1 MFVVFANDGPRKI
14 MGFSCHIWRG
24 IPSIAEVMQRVELS
38 EVTGIQIEVTGLRL
52 PDSRVNT
59 YTKSLGTFGSYD
71 GQTLTVSHL
80 LSSGTDTRDPEL
92 RRSVLKL
99 AYNRACRLYFDI
111 FHGLAEGERKT
122 APDQPAAGIEG

>member
-14 MGFSCHIWRG
+14 RGFSCHMWRG
-24 IPSIAEVMQRVELS
+24 IPSLAEVMQRVKLS
-38 EVTGIQIEVTGLRL
+38 EVTGMQIEVAGLRL

-59 YTKSLGTFGSYD
+59 YAKSLGTFGSYD

-92 RRSVLKL
+92 RRSVLRL
-99 AYNRACRLYFDI
+99 AYNSVCRLYFDI

-122 APDQPAAGIEG
+122 APDPAASETKQ